1 MIMLKLV
8 ATTTSVLIS
17 LALASFIP
25 AQTPGA
31 DEPPPKAKAKPKGKA
46 KPDAKKKEAGPQGDL
61 RRAYDLL
68 HRLRADDGSTGRPD
82 ERIREWTERAARYYR
97 DGLKA
102 LDGGDEFLAH
112 EYGAIA
118 HDLARAADHARN
130 ASFYD
135 RRDSDLPAP
144 PDGFGPNDTGERAR
158 RDLTRAYDRITE
170 NSTGDPAPGAGFYLK
185 AARELYTAARR
196 DLGAGREERG
206 GELARAAEAMT
217 HVAEHLGHA
226 ADAPPGSRG
235 RLGART
241 VGRREPLPP
250 AERPDPN
257 EKRGEHRPLDLP
269 PALHP
274 G

>member
-1 MIMLKLV
+1 MLKLV
-8 ATTTSVLIS
+8 ATTSSVLVS
-17 LALASFIP
+17 LALAAFIP
-25 AQTPGA
+25 AQPPGP
-31 DEPPPKAKAKPKGKA
+31 DDPPPKAKAKGKGKT
-46 KPDAKKKEAGPQGDL
+46 DAKKKEAGPQGDL

-82 ERIREWTERAARYYR
+82 ERIRDWTERAARYYR
-97 DGLKA
+97 DGIKA
-102 LDGGDEFLAH
+102 FEGGDEFLAH

-118 HDLARAADHARN
+118 HDLGRAADHARN

-135 RRDSDLPAP
+135 RRDSDLPPP
-144 PDGFGPNDTGERAR
+144 PDGSGPNDSGERVR

-170 NSTGDPAPGAGFYLK
+170 FSTGDPAPGAGFYLK
-185 AARELYTAARR
+185 AARDLFTAARR

-226 ADAPPGSRG
+226 ADGPSGGRG
-235 RLGART
+235 RLGARS
-241 VGRREPLPP
+241 VGRRDPLPAP
-250 AERPDPN
+250 DRPDPK
-257 EKRGEHRPLDLP
+257 EKRAERRPLDLP
-269 PALHP
+269 PPLPP